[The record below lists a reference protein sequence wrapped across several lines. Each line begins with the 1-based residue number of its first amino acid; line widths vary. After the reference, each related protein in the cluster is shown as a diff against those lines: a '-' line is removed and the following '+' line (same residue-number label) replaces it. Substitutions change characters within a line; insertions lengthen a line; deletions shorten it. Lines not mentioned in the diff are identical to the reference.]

1 MLLHTV
7 VSEYAI
13 FYEPPGPMEY
23 RRQGESLFQGRSSP
37 EGLQI
42 ERILSTDP
50 ADYLRYAP
58 GELLPNARPHT
69 ER

>member
-50 ADYLRYAP
+50 ADYLR
-58 GELLPNARPHT
+58 
-69 ER
+69 